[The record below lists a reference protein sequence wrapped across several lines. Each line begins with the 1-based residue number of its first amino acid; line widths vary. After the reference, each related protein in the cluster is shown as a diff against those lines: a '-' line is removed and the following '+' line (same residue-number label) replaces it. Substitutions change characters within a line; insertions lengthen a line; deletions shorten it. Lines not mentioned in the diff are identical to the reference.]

1 MTGRGHATGP
11 GLYTLLR
18 ESISAKTAAE
28 RQANS
33 IRSRQPTSTDRE
45 KLRFH
50 DDIKWRR
57 RSKRRGRLRTTSP
70 NRALNSIFPRHVTFS
85 RHSNAIT
92 GSQAVK
98 RNRRL
103 PVFLAPHSPAQLS
116 CCCCCN
122 LHKFRHR
129 MLQRCSLNF
138 IVAFN
143 FVLCLCKLVHISKLY
158 VPLFF
163 LYLVPHPRRL
173 CFHWRYLVYYAPPL
187 IGGH

>member
-1 MTGRGHATGP
+1 MLKLQQNDKQTRSEAGSRH
-11 GLYTLLR
+11 
-18 ESISAKTAAE
+18 
-28 RQANS
+28 RQ
-33 IRSRQPTSTDRE
+33 TE
-45 KLRFH
+45 KNCGSLH

-57 RSKRRGRLRTTSP
+57 RSKRRGRHRTTSP

-143 FVLCLCKLVHISKLY
+143 FVLCLCKLVFQNCTS
-158 VPLFF
+158 LFF
-163 LYLVPHPRRL
+163 FIWYL
-173 CFHWRYLVYYAPPL
+173 
-187 IGGH
+187 IQGGYVVTGVI